1 MLIAVLPQG
10 AFAVLIMVLA
20 ATGYSETAF
29 LLDDAADDEQSLPL
43 SREK

>member
-1 MLIAVLPQG
+1 MLIGVLPQG
-10 AFAVLIMVLA
+10 GFAVLIMVLA

-29 LLDDAADDEQSLPL
+29 LDDAADDEQSLPL